1 MGLFSSSKSS
11 TSNTYN
17 TENLASDGVGTGRN
31 NVTILT
37 ETDQGA
43 VATAGAT
50 TSQALNV
57 VNNTANMTAKN
68 TDNLIQGV
76 GDIVGSA
83 TQLGSDSMRFSQ
95 TALSDNND
103 FSLNATQA
111 ALDSS
116 TAALKESMGAVADV
130 SNDAMRS
137 LSESMRTSSSVLGAM
152 ARDSNDTA
160 ERIFSD
166 ALGVV
171 NKNSNDALVMTENAT
186 KGAMEFAAD
195 SVRSDATIQTET
207 LAKYGALLGLGITAI
222 FFISRMKRA

>member
-17 TENLASDGVGTGRN
+17 TENLAADGVGTGRN

-37 ETDQGA
+37 EIDQGA
-43 VATAGAT
+43 VATAGETAN
-50 TSQALNV
+50 QALNV
-57 VNNTANMTAKN
+57 A
-68 TDNLIQGV
+68 

-95 TALSDNND
+95 DSLSSNND
-103 FSLNATQA
+103 FSLNTTQA

-116 TAALKESMGAVADV
+116 TTALKESVGAVADV
-130 SNDAMRS
+130 SSDAMRS
-137 LSESMRTSSSVLGAM
+137 LSESMRASSSMLGSM

-160 ERIFSD
+160 ERIFSSAMD
-166 ALGVV
+166 VI

-186 KGAMEFAAD
+186 KGAMDFAAD

-207 LAKYGALLGLGITAI
+207 LAKYGAMLGLGITAV